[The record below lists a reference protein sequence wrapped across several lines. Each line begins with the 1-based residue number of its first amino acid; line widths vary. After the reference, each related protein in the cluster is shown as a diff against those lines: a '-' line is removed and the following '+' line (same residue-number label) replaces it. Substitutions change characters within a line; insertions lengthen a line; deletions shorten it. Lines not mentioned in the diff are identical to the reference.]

1 MGLRKLGLLFF
12 RVKNI
17 FIYGLHIKLMEVL
30 HMNKKQKMT
39 IGFAAV
45 QAVGGLIALIG
56 VIGEAVVTHTKS

>member
-1 MGLRKLGLLFF
+1 
-12 RVKNI
+12 
-17 FIYGLHIKLMEVL
+17 
-30 HMNKKQKMT
+30 MNKKQKMT